1 MPSLNYDDLKPR
13 EYQLEA
19 LEAVDLHRSKGINRQ
34 LISLPTGTGKTV
46 VFSLI
51 AKQINTKTLVLAHSE
66 ELINKGVKVSDRL
79 AWG

>member
-19 LEAVDLHRSKGINRQ
+19 LEAVDLHRSKGVNRQ

-51 AKQINTKTLVLAHSE
+51 AKQINKNPCLVYSE
-66 ELINKGVKVSDRL
+66 ELINQAVSKF
-79 AWG
+79 